1 MWVSRTQ
8 ITLENFSVSHCPS
21 TARLLEGEESDAV
34 RALQGETNGASSAYG
49 VRESTSPSNI
59 SAKKFKNE

>member
-1 MWVSRTQ
+1 MSCTE
-8 ITLENFSVSHCPS
+8 ITLENFSVERFPS
-21 TARLLEGEESDAV
+21 FTRLLEGEESGAI
-34 RALQGETNGASSAYG
+34 RALQGETHRASSAYG